1 MSLSSLGISSALTSL
16 HLIVPRQRFR
26 VHKLLLF
33 YFMLCFQLIDF
44 MNLFYG
50 NLDARFSKF
59 QVYNVL
65 TMTDDFMLVSGM
77 PKDIGKDRIVIFLSC
92 LILCHA
98 SGDKHV
104 SEIAGIA
111 LDLLAGSVVFQ
122 IPHRPNSRLN
132 IRMGFHRLAS
142 GQFYGTYII

>member
-1 MSLSSLGISSALTSL
+1 
-16 HLIVPRQRFR
+16 
-26 VHKLLLF
+26 
-33 YFMLCFQLIDF
+33 MLCFQLIDF

-77 PKDIGKDRIVIFLSC
+77 PKDIGKDRIAILVSC
-92 LILCHA
+92 LILRHT

-132 IRMGFHRLAS
+132 IRMGFHRLGS
-142 GQFYGTYII
+142 